1 MARATTT
8 LKQRAMLAFFVAGIL
23 FVAISATRLTYRHWT
38 LKSDLSAVEQEIAEL
53 EQERE
58 ELSGTLSALDSV
70 EAIERQARE
79 VLNLQRKGEQVVI
92 LLPTGEPAPIE
103 GAEAAPEEAPEPS
116 NPVKWWA
123 YFFGAQ

>member
-8 LKQRAMLAFFVAGIL
+8 IKQRAMLAFIIAGIL

-58 ELSGTLSALDSV
+58 KLSGTLAALDTV
-70 EAIERQARE
+70 ETIERQARE

-92 LLPTGEPAPIE
+92 LLPTGEEAPVE
-103 GAEAAPEEAPEPS
+103 GVAAPVEAIEPT

-123 YFFGAQ
+123 YFFAQ